1 MHVAL
6 AVARS
11 FSRQPL
17 SLQSGFAWWLAGSL
31 PRNSAASPTASQSF
45 SSTAS
50 GSSSMSSA
58 KQGSSRVWEMPH
70 AGCNGA
76 APTASSSG
84 RLMLYNS
91 LVDEKVPFVPAAGE
105 GSSQISWY
113 TCGPTVY
120 DSAHMGH
127 ARNYVSLDIAR
138 RVLEDYFQY
147 NCLFV
152 MNVTD
157 VDDKIILR
165 ARRNHLLQQYAS
177 SQTVGKEVSL
187 CTHNC
192 VQAHRGGREEAGR
205 DRRVSKVVS

>member
-1 MHVAL
+1 ML
-6 AVARS
+6 AILRVVTRS
-11 FSRQPL
+11 FPSL
-17 SLQSGFAWWLAGSL
+17 SHLACGASSLFSPSSSL
-31 PRNSAASPTASQSF
+31 PSHTLCSSNSNSRS
-45 SSTAS
+45 SSTAHN
-50 GSSSMSSA
+50 SSMAASTKA
-58 KQGSSRVWEMPH
+58 AAIERVWDAPPCLH
-70 AGCNGA
+70 PA
-76 APTASSSG
+76 AADGQQQQQQQQQPR

-91 LVDEKVPFVPAAGE
+91 LVDEKVVFVPAAGE

-157 VDDKIILR
+157 MTTKSSCVPGGTTCCSSLPPPAA
-165 ARRNHLLQQYAS
+165 ARTRKRSVHCH
-177 SQTVGKEVSL
+177 T
-187 CTHNC
+187 CTC
-192 VQAHRGGREEAGR
+192 
-205 DRRVSKVVS
+205 SYK

>member
-1 MHVAL
+1 LHPA
-6 AVARS
+6 AADGQQQQQQQQ
-11 FSRQPL
+11 QP
-17 SLQSGFAWWLAGSL
+17 
-31 PRNSAASPTASQSF
+31 R
-45 SSTAS
+45 
-50 GSSSMSSA
+50 
-58 KQGSSRVWEMPH
+58 
-70 AGCNGA
+70 
-76 APTASSSG
+76 

-91 LVDEKVPFVPAAGE
+91 LVDEKVAFVPAAGE

-157 VDDKIILR
+157 VTTKSSCVPGGTTCCSSLPPPAA
-165 ARRNHLLQQYAS
+165 ARTRKRSVHCH
-177 SQTVGKEVSL
+177 T
-187 CTHNC
+187 CTC
-192 VQAHRGGREEAGR
+192 
-205 DRRVSKVVS
+205 SYK